1 MSKRSYTLAGLLNE
15 LKIAKG
21 INGQRK
27 TVQVVEKGSTSASVE
42 KGKKKKK
49 APKQVAQSKKPKT
62 KVSDGK
68 PKGKCYTCGQK
79 GH

>member
-1 MSKRSYTLAGLLNE
+1 M
-15 LKIAKG
+15 
-21 INGQRK
+21 
-27 TVQVVEKGSTSASVE
+27 QVVEKGSTSASAK

-49 APKQVAQSKKPKT
+49 AHKQAAQSKKQKP

-68 PKGKCYTCGQK
+68 LKGKYFTCGQK